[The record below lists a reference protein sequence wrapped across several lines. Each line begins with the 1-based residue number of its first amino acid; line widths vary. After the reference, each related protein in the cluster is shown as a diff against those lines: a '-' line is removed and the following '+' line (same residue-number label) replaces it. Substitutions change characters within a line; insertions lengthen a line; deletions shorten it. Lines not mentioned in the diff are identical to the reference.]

1 MDNKILPE
9 GANTV
14 QMPSES
20 SDGIFS
26 DKFKV
31 LFQQLRQIVFMD
43 EVAACRIDDDGAVAA
58 SLLTAISRMVCE
70 NFKRKPK

>member
-1 MDNKILPE
+1 
-9 GANTV
+9 
-14 QMPSES
+14 MPSED

-31 LFQQLRQIVFMD
+31 PFHLFQQLRQIIFMD

-58 SLLTAISRMVCE
+58 SLLTRHFTDGLGVLC
-70 NFKRKPK
+70 R